1 MCACICSGM
10 WRQIYKQLQLFQL
23 VVTCSECFSPIDNEP
38 VFTLVV
44 WTEPKMIDIHVW
56 GQDYPQLSL
65 IHHFSSLLLQEGD
78 TRAVQLL
85 PPAQVRQPRP
95 LPCGSQG
102 SFLPP
107 GESQEGLLPFQTE
120 RSSGSGEETASAQ
133 GGWRSGTAAPGALC
147 AMTPGAWQRPRWCV
161 SSWAVARPWKPCG
174 PQGLA
179 LEMGTSGWTR
189 CGAGARSP
197 PCGTVLRSPG
207 GRATA
212 SMRRMLV

>member
-1 MCACICSGM
+1 MCHLYCPKGLRYSYLGTRPPPAIPDP
-10 WRQIYKQLQLFQL
+10 LFP
-23 VVTCSECFSPIDNEP
+23 CC
-38 VFTLVV
+38 
-44 WTEPKMIDIHVW
+44 
-56 GQDYPQLSL
+56 
-65 IHHFSSLLLQEGD
+65 LQENP
-78 TRAVQLL
+78 RAVQLL

-95 LPCGSQG
+95 LPVAPRG

-107 GESQEGLLPFQTE
+107 GQSQEGLLPFQTE

-133 GGWRSGTAAPGALC
+133 GGWRSGTAAPGAPC

-174 PQGLA
+174 PRHSA
-179 LEMGTSGWTR
+179 LEMGASGWTR
-189 CGAGARSP
+189 CGAGAGSP

-212 SMRRMLV
+212 STRRMLV